1 MTRRA
6 YLFIHSSGVGTREE
20 VRDFIDNVP
29 EILNWR
35 YDVPHAFYLIS
46 ECDAHEI
53 TERILQFTEG
63 EGRFLITEV
72 AENSQG
78 WLPRGA
84 WRFLN
89 EKTPAKA
96 SSSPRKARAAK
107 RRGSSGSHPAE
118 AQPR

>member
-6 YLFIHSSGVGTREE
+6 YLLTYSSGVGTREDI
-20 VRDFIDNVP
+20 RDFIDSRP

-35 YDVPHAFYLIS
+35 YDTPHAFYLIS
-46 ECDAHEI
+46 ESDADEI
-53 TERILQFTEG
+53 AERILKFTDG

-89 EKTPAKA
+89 EKAPAGGI
-96 SSSPRKARAAK
+96 SPRQRKARAAK
-107 RRGSSGSHPAE
+107 RRS
-118 AQPR
+118 R

>member
-6 YLFIHSSGVGTREE
+6 YLLTYSSGVGTREDIC
-20 VRDFIDNVP
+20 DFIDRQP

-35 YDVPHAFYLIS
+35 YDIPYTFYLIS
-46 ECDAHEI
+46 ESDADEI
-53 TERILQFTEG
+53 AERIVQFTDG
-63 EGRFLITEV
+63 EGRFLVTEI

-89 EKTPAKA
+89 EKAPARDI
-96 SSSPRKARAAK
+96 SSRPRKARTAK
-107 RRGSSGSHPAE
+107 RRSA
-118 AQPR
+118 

>member
-6 YLFIHSSGVGTREE
+6 YLLIYSGGVGTREGI
-20 VRDFIDNVP
+20 RDFIDDLP

-46 ECDAHEI
+46 ESDADEI
-53 TERILQFTEG
+53 AERLLQYSG
-63 EGRFLITEV
+63 GDGRFLITEV

-89 EKTPAKA
+89 EKTPATA
-96 SSSPRKARAAK
+96 PSSPPREARAAK
-107 RRGSSGSHPAE
+107 RRRSE
-118 AQPR
+118 

>member
-6 YLFIHSSGVGTREE
+6 YLLTYSTGVGTREDI
-20 VRDFIDNVP
+20 RDFIDDQP

-35 YDVPHAFYLIS
+35 YDTPHAFYLIS
-46 ECDAHEI
+46 ESDAEEI
-53 TERILQFTEG
+53 AELILQFTRG
-63 EGRFLITEV
+63 DGRFLITEV

-89 EKTPAKA
+89 EKTPARDHTARAHKA
-96 SSSPRKARAAK
+96 SAAK
-107 RRGSSGSHPAE
+107 RGLG
-118 AQPR
+118 